1 MRRCADRVEVLAP
14 RAPSSAEATA
24 ADSVAAPLVFR
35 WRGRRYVVSAVLA
48 DWLEMEPWWSAAETG
63 GEGEAEQHW
72 WRVEAGRR
80 SAVAPHRLGADVAPD
95 AAPDLTYGVV
105 TGVFDL
111 CWRDGSWS
119 MRRVAD

>member
-14 RAPSSAEATA
+14 RASSAVGATA
-24 ADSVAAPLVFR
+24 AESVAAPLVFR

-48 DWLEMEPWWSAAETG
+48 DWLEVEPWWGAAGTR

-80 SAVAPHRLGADVAPD
+80 GVVAPHDLGS
-95 AAPDLTYGVV
+95 AAAVGLTHGVV